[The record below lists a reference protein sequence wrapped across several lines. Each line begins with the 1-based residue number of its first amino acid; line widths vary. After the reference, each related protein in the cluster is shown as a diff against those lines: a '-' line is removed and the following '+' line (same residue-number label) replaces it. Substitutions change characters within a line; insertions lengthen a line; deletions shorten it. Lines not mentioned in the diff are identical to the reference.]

1 MLWKPS
7 PAARPNLSPP
17 ETMKDLYQVIKNV
30 RISEKATML
39 NELNNEV
46 VLEVDRRANKLEIKR
61 AVENL
66 LGKKVVGV
74 RTLNQA
80 GKLKRQRRAD
90 AGRTAHWKK
99 AIVRLKEG
107 ENLDLV

>member
-1 MLWKPS
+1 
-7 PAARPNLSPP
+7 
-17 ETMKDLYQVIKNV
+17 MKDLYQVIKKV
-30 RISEKATML
+30 RVSEKATML
-39 NELNNEV
+39 NELNNDV

-61 AVENL
+61 AVESL
-66 LGKKVVGV
+66 LGKKVESV
-74 RTLNQA
+74 RTLNQS

-107 ENLDLV
+107 ETLDLV